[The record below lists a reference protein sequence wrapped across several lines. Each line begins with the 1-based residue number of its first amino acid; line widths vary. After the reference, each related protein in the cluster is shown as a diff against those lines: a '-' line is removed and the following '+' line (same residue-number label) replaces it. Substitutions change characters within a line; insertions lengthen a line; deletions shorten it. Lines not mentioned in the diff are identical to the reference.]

1 MPSWPAL
8 STPTWSEVSTSRRPL
23 RNRSPG
29 ASWTGWSEGTRR
41 SSPTRCPRRWRRAG
55 ARVLPRRSSAR
66 TPRSSQ
72 QSPPP
77 HEATATGEAAMR
89 LQHGHELARQRREL
103 PRVRV
108 EKEYRFD
115 TDDGE
120 KPLIE
125 LFDGRSQ
132 LLVYHFMFG
141 PSYEAG
147 CPTCS
152 SMADGIDGLLPHL
165 HARDVTFAFVSQ
177 APLEK
182 LQAYRR
188 RMGWS
193 IPWVST
199 ARTDFNF
206 DLGFSSSEGQT
217 REWVE
222 PMAEQLPPIAAH
234 YANSTGTDLVGYLT
248 ELFGFSS
255 FVRDDGTVYH
265 TYSTTG
271 RGVEFLMGY
280 YPILD
285 HAPKGRDEGEAWQV
299 WIRRHD
305 EYESE

>member
-1 MPSWPAL
+1 MTDHKL
-8 STPTWSEVSTSRRPL
+8 
-23 RNRSPG
+23 
-29 ASWTGWSEGTRR
+29 GTREE
-41 SSPTRCPRRWRRAG
+41 WLA
-55 ARVLPRRSSAR
+55 AREQL
-66 TPRSSQ
+66 
-72 QSPPP
+72 
-77 HEATATGEAAMR
+77 
-89 LQHGHELARQRREL
+89 LAREKEHTRLGDAIAQQRREL
-103 PRVRV
+103 PWVPV

-120 KPLIE
+120 KALVE

-152 SMADGIDGLLPHL
+152 SIADGINGVVPHL
-165 HARDVTFAFVSQ
+165 HARDVTFLFVSQ

-182 LQAYRR
+182 LQAYKR

-193 IPWVST
+193 FPWVSS
-199 ARTDFNF
+199 ARTDFNS
-206 DLGFSSSEGQT
+206 DLGFSSSEEQT
-217 REWVE
+217 REWVA
-222 PMAEQLPPIAAH
+222 PMVEQLPLVVAKNVA
-234 YANSTGTDLVGYLT
+234 STGTDLVGYLT
-248 ELFGFSS
+248 QVFGFSA
-255 FVRDDGTVYH
+255 FVRDDGAVYH

-305 EYESE
+305 EYDSQE